1 MYIYVDGFYDCFNK
15 SYFVYVYDLRFF
27 LNLEKKIIVNLIR
40 KKRYWLEYCNVFIIK
55 NIIKFNV
62 LFMLIIL

>member
-27 LNLEKKIIVNLIR
+27 LNLEKKIIVKFS
-40 KKRYWLEYCNVFIIK
+40 KKEKVLVRILLGFLLLKILYNVMFY
-55 NIIKFNV
+55 
-62 LFMLIIL
+62 LC

>member
-27 LNLEKKIIVNLIR
+27 LNLEKKIIVKFS
-40 KKRYWLEYCNVFIIK
+40 KKEKVLVRILLGFWLLKILYNVMFY
-55 NIIKFNV
+55 
-62 LFMLIIL
+62 LC